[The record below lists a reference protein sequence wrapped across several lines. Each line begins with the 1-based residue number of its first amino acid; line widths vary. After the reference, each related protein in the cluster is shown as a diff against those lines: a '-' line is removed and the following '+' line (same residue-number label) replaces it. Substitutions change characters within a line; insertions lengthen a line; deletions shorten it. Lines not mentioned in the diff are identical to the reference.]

1 MRVLI
6 VDDSKIARMQAK
18 KALPPACQGEL
29 VEVSDGLQALDACRA
44 GSFDLMLLDL
54 TMPQMNGYQ
63 VLEAIQD
70 LPGRPPVVVMSAD
83 IQPKAKERVL
93 SLGALGLVPKPAN
106 PAALRELL
114 EQAGVLK

>member
-6 VDDSKIARMQAK
+6 VDDSKIARMQAR
-18 KALPPACQGEL
+18 KALPPACHGEL
-29 VEVSDGLQALDACRA
+29 VEVSDGRQALDACRA

-54 TMPQMNGYQ
+54 TMPEMNGYQ
-63 VLEAIQD
+63 VLEAIRD

-93 SLGALGLVPKPAN
+93 SLGAIGLVPKPAT
-106 PAALRELL
+106 AGAILELL